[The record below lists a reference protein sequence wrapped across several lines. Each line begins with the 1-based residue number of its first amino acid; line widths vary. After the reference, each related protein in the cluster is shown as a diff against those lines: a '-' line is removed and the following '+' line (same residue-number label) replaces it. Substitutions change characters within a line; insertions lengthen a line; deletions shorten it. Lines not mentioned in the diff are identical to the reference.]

1 MASLATKS
9 AQERKEETLALV
21 QGQNIFAYADIALV
35 EELQNIFEQ
44 ERAKQEQTDANV
56 NEAEE
61 NEDRDAEPEDGGIE
75 GEPEEAQPLDTKEI
89 AIKIYKLAGSK
100 KIKTLNE
107 LFILR
112 EDRISMLV
120 DARYL
125 GYEVNLYEYVPS
137 VNQYKEF
144 QYQGNRYPKD
154 IALNLAI
161 RFRTSDQHDKVF
173 QKSYYIN
180 IEDLSRETTHMEEVL
195 GYGRM
200 QFYKTK

>member
-1 MASLATKS
+1 MKRQESRENIQRPFKNRRGFGTVNLLIVMAVILTITVGISSMASLATKS

-100 KIKTLNE
+100 KIKREVYSMKTQNPLQQIFHF
-107 LFILR
+107 LF
-112 EDRISMLV
+112 
-120 DARYL
+120 
-125 GYEVNLYEYVPS
+125 
-137 VNQYKEF
+137 
-144 QYQGNRYPKD
+144 
-154 IALNLAI
+154 
-161 RFRTSDQHDKVF
+161 
-173 QKSYYIN
+173 
-180 IEDLSRETTHMEEVL
+180 
-195 GYGRM
+195 
-200 QFYKTK
+200 